1 MEKVKFVNGIIEN
14 EIINH
19 NKKTANGLTNT
30 EMYRTANKGCYET
43 FWFSVKGLA
52 TKGNPFVKANDYTV
66 AYLDSWATDTVEHY
80 VKINGKWYYATEK
93 QVETVF
99 DQTCVGEEDDEMYKN
114 YDKDNTLNQ

>member
-19 NKKTANGLTNT
+19 NKQTANGLSNT
-30 EMYRTANKGCYET
+30 EMYRTANKKCYET

-66 AYLDSWATDTVEHY
+66 AYLDSWATDTIEHY

-93 QVETVF
+93 QVEMMF
-99 DQTCVGEEDDEMYKN
+99 DQTYVGEEDDEMYKN